1 MDSCPK
7 ELRPY
12 EIAYRQKLEAIDELL
27 WQNNLYA
34 KVAFEVVMSHFGAG
48 LAGKKS
54 KAQYI
59 EKPFLQQAKE
69 NNEQELTEEEL
80 RKQRELFVAKLL
92 IMKSNFDLNHPKE
105 TD

>member
-12 EIAYRQKLEAIDELL
+12 EIAYRQKLKAIDELL
-27 WQNNLYA
+27 WQNGLYTKA
-34 KVAFEVVMSHFGAG
+34 AFEVVMSHFGAG
-48 LAGKKS
+48 LAKKKS
-54 KAQYI
+54 SAKYV
-59 EKPFLQQAKE
+59 EKPFSQQIKE
-69 NNEQELTEEEL
+69 TNGELTEEEL

-92 IMKSNFDLNHPKE
+92 VMKSNFELNHPKE